1 MKKIVNFTPT
11 GTQPTR
17 INSFAPLTPSEIV
30 DEVIGANE
38 VGISIV
44 HLHARD
50 EVTLENTYKKEV
62 YQKII
67 EGIKKYCP
75 ELLICVSLTGRNF
88 PELSQRA
95 EVLQLYP
102 DMGSLTMSS
111 LNFPSGTSVNQP
123 EMILSL
129 INEMD
134 KYGVQPEIEC
144 FDTGMLN
151 YTNYLISKNIL
162 KSPHHINIILG
173 NIYNGQCEFGKCICK
188 PGWKGSDC
196 SIPTCPGSFCYV
208 DSLTRKVHCNE
219 CSSNGVCTTLTTIL
233 NSPSISSSCKCND
246 GWTGNDCS
254 MIACGKNCM
263 QNNNNK
269 CLIDFPINQCICQ
282 PPTLSGINCDIQLC
296 LNNCSNSG
304 ICNSNGTCDCSQNF
318 YGDDCSVYMPTANG
332 VSKYGSAL
340 LAFVATLILLNI

>member
-1 MKKIVNFTPT
+1 MKKIINFTPT
-11 GTQPTR
+11 GTQTTR
-17 INSFAPLTPSEIV
+17 HNSFAPLTPNEIIDSV
-30 DEVIGANE
+30 HEANE
-38 VGISIV
+38 IGISIV

-88 PELSQRA
+88 PELEKRS

-111 LNFPSGTSVNQP
+111 LNFPSGASVNQP

-151 YTNYLISKNIL
+151 YTNYIISKNLL
-162 KSPHHINIILG
+162 KPPYHINVILG
-173 NIYNGQCEFGKCICK
+173 NIYNGQCDFGTLASIKSNLPTDSYVCLGGIGSQQLKSTTYGLLDFDGVRIGLEDNLYYKDKEKATNIDLLKRTHRIMDEFNMEHYT
-188 PGWKGSDC
+188 S
-196 SIPTCPGSFCYV
+196 TE
-208 DSLTRKVHCNE
+208 LRKQ
-219 CSSNGVCTTLTTIL
+219 GY
-233 NSPSISSSCKCND
+233 
-246 GWTGNDCS
+246 GN
-254 MIACGKNCM
+254 KN
-263 QNNNNK
+263 
-269 CLIDFPINQCICQ
+269 
-282 PPTLSGINCDIQLC
+282 
-296 LNNCSNSG
+296 
-304 ICNSNGTCDCSQNF
+304 
-318 YGDDCSVYMPTANG
+318 V
-332 VSKYGSAL
+332 
-340 LAFVATLILLNI
+340 NIR

>member
-1 MKKIVNFTPT
+1 MKKIINFTPT
-11 GTQPTR
+11 GTQTTR
-17 INSFAPLTPSEIV
+17 INSFAPLTSSEIV

-88 PELSQRA
+88 HELSQRA

-111 LNFPSGTSVNQP
+111 LNFPSGASINQP
-123 EMILSL
+123 DMILSL
-129 INEMD
+129 IKEMD

-151 YTNYLISKNIL
+151 YTNYIISKNIL
-162 KSPHHINIILG
+162 KPPYHINVILG
-173 NIYNGQCEFGKCICK
+173 NIYNGQCDFGTLSSIKSNLPANSYTCLGGI
-188 PGWKGSDC
+188 GSQQ
-196 SIPTCPGSFCYV
+196 
-208 DSLTRKVHCNE
+208 
-219 CSSNGVCTTLTTIL
+219 L
-233 NSPSISSSCKCND
+233 NSNLYGLLDFD
-246 GWTGNDCS
+246 GVRIGLEDNLYLKEKKKTTNVELLKRLHKIMNELDITHYTSKELKELGYGNK
-254 MIACGKNCM
+254 IV
-263 QNNNNK
+263 NNR
-269 CLIDFPINQCICQ
+269 
-282 PPTLSGINCDIQLC
+282 
-296 LNNCSNSG
+296 
-304 ICNSNGTCDCSQNF
+304 
-318 YGDDCSVYMPTANG
+318 
-332 VSKYGSAL
+332 
-340 LAFVATLILLNI
+340 